1 MASPTAS
8 ATAQLRGAHVSE
20 QEARAVAEASR
31 ETEWEKPSFVREL
44 FDGRLDLSLI
54 HPFPTPD
61 PDEQKRAAEWM
72 ARFEAFLRE
81 RVDGERI
88 EREARIPED
97 VIQGLRDLGAF
108 GIKIPR
114 EYGGLGFSQRTYGH
128 AVALAGSE
136 SSALV
141 TLLSAHQ
148 SIGVPQPVK
157 LFGTEAQ
164 KKEFLTRCARGA
176 ISAFALTEG
185 DVGSDP
191 ARMTTLATP
200 LEDGSGWSLSGEKL
214 WCTNGSIAELL
225 VVMARTP
232 GKGGK
237 PGPISAFIVEAKSP
251 GVHVTHR
258 LDFMGLKGIE
268 NAVIRFEDVKV
279 PRANLLWEEGKG
291 LKLALVTLNTGR
303 LTLPAS
309 CAAAGKWCLNVV
321 RHWGNDRV
329 QWGKPIGRHDS
340 VAQMTADIAAKTFAM
355 EAIAEL
361 GAMLA
366 DRHTSDIRLEAALA
380 KMWNSDTAWEIA
392 DKTLAIRGGRGYE
405 TAASLA
411 SRGETPIPL
420 ERLVRDLRINRIF
433 EGSNEILHLFVARE
447 AVDTHLKVAGDLIDP
462 KAPAGKK
469 LAAMVK
475 AGLFYA
481 RWYPAKWLGWGAWP
495 QYGEF
500 GRLAGHLRFVDR
512 TSRRL
517 ARAQFHAMMR
527 YQGGLE
533 RRQMVLFRF
542 VDVAAELYA
551 MSAAVVLA
559 HAMKIEDG
567 ADSTPVELADHFCR
581 GARRR
586 IAASFRAVGD
596 NDDVAGYRLARRVFD
611 GDIPWL
617 EEGVFN
623 VDDLLAQAA
632 AAEAAE
638 AAQVARERKSA
649 S

>member
-1 MASPTAS
+1 
-8 ATAQLRGAHVSE
+8 G
-20 QEARAVAEASR
+20 
-31 ETEWEKPSFVREL
+31 
-44 FDGRLDLSLI
+44 
-54 HPFPTPD
+54 
-61 PDEQKRAAEWM
+61 
-72 ARFEAFLRE
+72 
-81 RVDGERI
+81 I
-88 EREARIPED
+88 EI
-97 VIQGLRDLGAF
+97 
-108 GIKIPR
+108 
-114 EYGGLGFSQRTYGH
+114 
-128 AVALAGSE
+128 
-136 SSALV
+136 
-141 TLLSAHQ
+141 
-148 SIGVPQPVK
+148 
-157 LFGTEAQ
+157 
-164 KKEFLTRCARGA
+164 
-176 ISAFALTEG
+176 
-185 DVGSDP
+185 
-191 ARMTTLATP
+191 
-200 LEDGSGWSLSGEKL
+200 
-214 WCTNGSIAELL
+214 
-225 VVMARTP
+225 
-232 GKGGK
+232 
-237 PGPISAFIVEAKSP
+237 
-251 GVHVTHR
+251 THR

-268 NAVIRFEDVKV
+268 NAVIRFDGVKV
-279 PRANLLWEEGKG
+279 PRANLLWDEGKG

-329 QWGKPIGRHDS
+329 QWGKAIGKHDS
-340 VAQMTADIAAKTFAM
+340 VAQMTADIASKTFAM
-355 EAIAEL
+355 EAISEL

-392 DKTLAIRGGRGYE
+392 DKTVAIRGGRGYE
-405 TAASLA
+405 TAPSLA

-433 EGSNEILHLFVARE
+433 EGSNEILHLFIARE

-462 KAPAGKK
+462 QAPAGRK

-481 RWYPAKWLGWGAWP
+481 LWYPARWLGWGAWP

-500 GRLAGHLRFVDR
+500 GRLATHVRYVDR
-512 TSRRL
+512 AARRL

-542 VDVAAELYA
+542 VDIAAELYA
-551 MSAAVVLA
+551 MSASVVMA
-559 HAMKIEDG
+559 HAMKVEEG
-567 ADSTPVELADHFCR
+567 ADSTPVELADHFCK

-586 IAASFRAVGD
+586 IANAFRSVGD
-596 NDDVAGYRLARRVFD
+596 NDDVAGYALARRVFE
-611 GDIPWL
+611 GDLTWL

-632 AAEAAE
+632 AAEAAL
-638 AAQVARERKSA
+638 ARTNA

>member
-1 MASPTAS
+1 MSSPTPKAS
-8 ATAQLRGAHVSE
+8 ERTSGLRGAHVSE

-31 ETEWEKPSFVREL
+31 ETEWDKPSFVRQL

-54 HPFPTPD
+54 HPFPAPD
-61 PDEQKRAAEWM
+61 PDEERRAAEWM
-72 ARFEAFLRE
+72 ARFETFLRE
-81 RVDGERI
+81 QVDGERI
-88 EREARIPED
+88 EREARIPAE
-97 VIQGLRDLGAF
+97 VIDGLRALGAF

-114 EYGGLGFSQRTYGH
+114 EYGGLGFSQRTYGR

-136 SSALV
+136 SAALV

-164 KKEFLTRCARGA
+164 KKEYLTRCAKGA

-214 WCTNGSIAELL
+214 WCTNGAIAELL

-232 GKGGK
+232 GQAGK
-237 PGPISAFIVEAKSP
+237 PGPISAFIVETSWP
-251 GVHVTHR
+251 GIHVTHR

-268 NAVIRFEDVKV
+268 NAVIRFENVKV

-329 QWGKPIGRHDS
+329 QWGKAIGKHDS

-355 EAIAEL
+355 EAISEL

-366 DRHTSDIRLEAALA
+366 DRHAHDIRLEAALA
-380 KMWNSDTAWEIA
+380 KMWNSDTAWQIA
-392 DKTLAIRGGRGYE
+392 DLTVAIRGGRGYE
-405 TAASLA
+405 TAPSLA
-411 SRGETPIPL
+411 SRGETPVPL

-433 EGSNEILHLFVARE
+433 EGSNEILHLFIARE
-447 AVDTHLKVAGDLIDP
+447 AVDTHLEVAGDLIDP
-462 KAPAGKK
+462 KAPLARK

-481 RWYPAKWLGWGAWP
+481 LWYPAKWLGWGAWP

-500 GRLAGHLRFVDR
+500 GRLAGHLRYVDR
-512 TSRRL
+512 ASRRL

-527 YQGGLE
+527 FQGGLE
-533 RRQMVLFRF
+533 KRQMVLFRL

-551 MSAAVVLA
+551 MCAAITMA
-559 HAMKIEDG
+559 DAMRRKNP
-567 ADSTPVELADHFCR
+567 ADSTPVELADHFCK

-586 IAASFRAVGD
+586 AEAAFRAVGD
-596 NDDVAGYRLARRVFD
+596 NDDVAGYALARRVLA
-611 GDIPWL
+611 GEVTWL

-623 VDDLLAQAA
+623 VDDLLAAA
-632 AAEAAE
+632 AAQEAA
-638 AAQVARERKSA
+638 AAAKSA

>member
-1 MASPTAS
+1 MSGPASPSPSPA
-8 ATAQLRGAHVSE
+8 LRGAHVSE
-20 QEARAVAEASR
+20 QEARAVAEAAR
-31 ETEWEKPSFVREL
+31 ETEWEKPSFVRQL
-44 FDGRLDLSLI
+44 FDGKLDLSLI
-54 HPFPTPD
+54 HPFPAPD
-61 PDEQKRAAEWM
+61 PEEETRAAEWM
-72 ARFEAFLRE
+72 ARFETFLRE
-81 RVDGERI
+81 RVDGEQI
-88 EREARIPED
+88 ERDARIPAE
-97 VIQGLRDLGAF
+97 VIQGLRELGAF

-114 EYGGLGFSQRTYGH
+114 EYGGLGFSQRTYGR

-136 SSALV
+136 SAALV

-164 KKEFLTRCARGA
+164 KREYLTRCAKGA
-176 ISAFALTEG
+176 ISAFALTEV

-214 WCTNGSIAELL
+214 WCTNGPIAELL

-232 GKGGK
+232 GKAGK
-237 PGPISAFIVEAKSP
+237 PGPISAFIVETSWP
-251 GVHVTHR
+251 GVEMAHR

-268 NAVIRFEDVKV
+268 NAVIRFNGVKV
-279 PRANLLWEEGKG
+279 PRANLLWDEGKG

-329 QWGKPIGRHDS
+329 QWGKAVGKHDS
-340 VAQMTADIAAKTFAM
+340 VAQMTADMAAKTFAM
-355 EAIAEL
+355 EAISEL

-366 DRHTSDIRLEAALA
+366 DQHESDIRLEAAIA
-380 KMWNSDTAWEIA
+380 KFWNSDTAWELA
-392 DKTLAIRGGRGYE
+392 DKTVAIRGGRAYE

-411 SRGETPIPL
+411 SRGETPVPV

-433 EGSNEILHLFVARE
+433 EGSNEILHLFIARE

-462 KAPAGKK
+462 KASARKK
-469 LAAMVK
+469 LSAMVK

-481 RWYPAKWLGWGAWP
+481 LWYPARWIGWGAWP

-512 TSRRL
+512 TARKL
-517 ARAQFHAMMR
+517 ARAQFHAMVR

-551 MSAAVVLA
+551 MSAAVVTA
-559 HAMKIEDG
+559 EAMRAKTPLDT
-567 ADSTPVELADHFCR
+567 TPVELADHFCK

-586 IAASFRAVGD
+586 VEQSFRAVGD
-596 NDDVAGYRLARRVFD
+596 NDDVAGYALAKRVFA
-611 GDIPWL
+611 GEVAWL
-617 EEGVFN
+617 EAGVFN
-623 VDDLLAQAA
+623 QDDLIAAAVAQDAAQAA
-632 AAEAAE
+632 KHAG
-638 AAQVARERKSA
+638 
-649 S
+649 

>member
-1 MASPTAS
+1 MSSPTPAAS
-8 ATAQLRGAHVSE
+8 STTSVLRGAHVSE

-31 ETEWEKPSFVREL
+31 ETTWDKPSFVRQL
-44 FDGRLDLSLI
+44 FDGKLDLALI
-54 HPFPTPD
+54 HPFPAPD
-61 PDEQKRAAEWM
+61 PDEETRAAEWM
-72 ARFEAFLRE
+72 ARFETFLRE
-81 RVDGERI
+81 RVDGELI
-88 EREARIPED
+88 EREARIPSD
-97 VIQGLRDLGAF
+97 VIDGLRELGAF

-114 EYGGLGFSQRTYGH
+114 EYGGLGFSQRTYGR

-136 SSALV
+136 SAALV

-164 KKEFLTRCARGA
+164 KKKYLTRCAKGA

-214 WCTNGSIAELL
+214 WCTNGAVAELL

-237 PGPISAFIVEAKSP
+237 PGPISAFIVETSWP
-251 GVHVTHR
+251 GIHITHR
-258 LDFMGLKGIE
+258 LEFMGLKGIE
-268 NAVIRFEDVKV
+268 NAVIRFENVNV
-279 PRANLLWEEGKG
+279 PRANLLWDEGKG

-329 QWGKPIGRHDS
+329 QWGKPIGKHDS

-355 EAIAEL
+355 EAISEL

-366 DRHTSDIRLEAALA
+366 DRHAQDIRLEAALA

-405 TAASLA
+405 TAPSLA

-433 EGSNEILHLFVARE
+433 EGSNEILHLFIARE
-447 AVDTHLKVAGDLIDP
+447 AVDTHLDVAGDLIDP
-462 KAPAGKK
+462 RAPVGKK

-481 RWYPAKWLGWGAWP
+481 LWYPARWIGWGRWP

-500 GRLAGHLRFVDR
+500 GRLATHLRYVDR
-512 TSRRL
+512 ASRRL

-527 YQGGLE
+527 FQGGLE
-533 RRQMVLFRF
+533 KRQMILFRF
-542 VDVAAELYA
+542 VDAAAEMYA
-551 MSAAVVLA
+551 MSAAIVMA
-559 HAMKIEDG
+559 EAMRKQAPG
-567 ADSTPVELADHFCR
+567 DSTPVELADHFCK

-586 IAASFRAVGD
+586 IAAAFRAVGD
-596 NDDVAGYRLARRVFD
+596 NDDVAGYRLARRIFE
-611 GDIPWL
+611 GDARWL
-617 EEGVFN
+617 EAGVFN
-623 VDDLLAQAA
+623 VDDLLARA

-638 AAQVARERKSA
+638 AQKSA

>member
-1 MASPTAS
+1 LVPISLLENPGPGASMESPNPSPTS
-8 ATAQLRGAHVSE
+8 PLRGAHVTE

-44 FDGRLDLSLI
+44 FDGKLDLGLI
-54 HPFPTPD
+54 HPFPQPD
-61 PDEQKRAAEWM
+61 PEEQQRAAEWM
-72 ARFEAFLRE
+72 ARFEAFLRD

-88 EREARIPED
+88 EREARIPAD
-97 VIQGLRDLGAF
+97 VIDGLRELGAF

-114 EYGGLGFSQRTYGH
+114 EYGGLGFSQRTYGR

-136 SSALV
+136 SAALV

-157 LFGTEAQ
+157 LFG
-164 KKEFLTRCARGA
+164 A
-176 ISAFALTEG
+176 ISAFALTEA

-200 LEDGSGWSLSGEKL
+200 LEDGSGWSLTGEKL
-214 WCTNGSIAELL
+214 WCTNGAIAELF

-237 PGPISAFIVEAKSP
+237 PGPISAFIVEATWP
-251 GVHVTHR
+251 GIEITHR
-258 LDFMGLKGIE
+258 LEFMGLKGIE
-268 NAVIRFEDVKV
+268 NAVIRFEGVKV

-329 QWGKPIGRHDS
+329 QWGKAIGKHDS
-340 VAQMTADIAAKTFAM
+340 VAQMTADIASKTFAM
-355 EAIAEL
+355 EAISEL

-366 DRHTSDIRLEAALA
+366 DRHAQDIRLEAALA
-380 KMWNSDTAWEIA
+380 KMWNSDTAWDIA
-392 DKTLAIRGGRGYE
+392 DMTVAIRGGRGYE
-405 TAASLA
+405 TSASLA
-411 SRGETPIPL
+411 SRGETPVPL

-433 EGSNEILHLFVARE
+433 EGSNEILHLFIARE

-462 KAPAGKK
+462 KAPAGRK

-481 RWYPAKWLGWGAWP
+481 LWYPAKWLGWGAWP
-495 QYGEF
+495 QYGGF
-500 GRLAGHLRFVDR
+500 GRLATHLRYVDR
-512 TSRRL
+512 AARRL

-551 MSAAVVLA
+551 MAATV
-559 HAMKIEDG
+559 AM
-567 ADSTPVELADHFCR
+567 ADSMRRQNPADTTPLELADHFCK

-586 IAASFRAVGD
+586 AERAFRAVSD
-596 NDDVAGYRLARRVFD
+596 NEDVAGYRLARRVFE
-611 GDIPWL
+611 GDVTWL
-617 EEGVFN
+617 EQGVFN

-632 AAEAAE
+632 AAEAAQ
-638 AAQVARERKSA
+638 ATRERKNA